1 MSATLAAI
9 GGIAALGSSI
19 YGAIASSKYNK
30 QARRLIDE
38 QKAENKNWYDLKMS
52 EDYTQRSDAQA
63 ALKRQRELLTEQ
75 YNNAR
80 KTNAVMGGTD
90 ESLALQKQAANN
102 SLSQTITDIAS
113 QASQY
118 KEGIENQYRAT
129 DAALTQQQAAGL
141 QQQGAQAAQ
150 AAAQATNA
158 GINLMGV
165 GTPKSTPQKENA

>member
-9 GGIAALGSSI
+9 GGVAALGSSI
-19 YGAIASSKYNK
+19 YGAIASAKYNN
-30 QARRLIDE
+30 QARKLIDE
-38 QKAENKNWYDLKMS
+38 QKAANKNWYDVKMS
-52 EDYTQRSDAQA
+52 EDYTQRADTQA

-75 YNNAR
+75 YDNAR

-90 ESLALQKQAANN
+90 EALALQKQAANN

-118 KEGIENQYRAT
+118 KDGIESQYRAT
-129 DAALTQQQAAGL
+129 DSALTQQQVAGL

-158 GINLMGV
+158 GINLMGLDV
-165 GTPKSTPQKENA
+165 KKTNA

>member
-9 GGIAALGSSI
+9 GGVAALGSSI

-30 QARRLIDE
+30 QARELIDK
-38 QKAENKNWYDLKMS
+38 QKTANKNWYDVKMS
-52 EDYTQRSDAQA
+52 EDYTQRADTQA

-75 YNNAR
+75 YDNAR

-90 ESLALQKQAANN
+90 EALALQKQAANN
-102 SLSQTITDIAS
+102 SLSQTISDIAS

-118 KEGIENQYRAT
+118 KEGVENQYRAT

-141 QQQGAQAAQ
+141 QQQGAQTAQ

-158 GINLMGV
+158 GINLIGLDI
-165 GTPKSTPQKENA
+165 TKNKA

>member
-1 MSATLAAI
+1 MLAALSAI
-9 GGIAALGSSI
+9 GGVAALGSSI

-30 QARRLIDE
+30 QARKLIEE
-38 QKAENKNWYDLKMS
+38 QKADNRNWYDVKMS
-52 EDYTQRSDAQA
+52 EDYTQRSDTQA

-75 YNNAR
+75 YDNAR

-90 ESLALQKQAANN
+90 EALALQKQAANN

-118 KEGIENQYRAT
+118 KEGVENQYRAT
-129 DAALTQQQAAGL
+129 DAALTQQQVTGL

-158 GINLMGV
+158 GINLLG
-165 GTPKSTPQKENA
+165 GSIKKNDA